1 MPGMKLLSALSALVV
16 SIGLTTA
23 ASASHISR
31 ARTPSHDSNE
41 EFSGAFGNYNPN
53 PSCGKGMVFQQH
65 VGDEVQDRQCVYVE
79 VLYKG
84 ERVEYKGDEPLIGS
98 VGGKSLADTL
108 TLDRRGRVWW
118 DYAREVDSVV
128 CCTLVLTADIGLM
141 TDFET
146 DDYWSEYAA
155 RTD

>member
-1 MPGMKLLSALSALVV
+1 MKLLSALSALVV

-53 PSCGKGMVFQQH
+53 PSCGKGMVFQ
-65 VGDEVQDRQCVYVE
+65 VYVE
-79 VLYKG
+79 VLHKG
-84 ERVEYKGDEPLIGS
+84 ERVEYKGDEALIGS

-128 CCTLVLTADIGLM
+128 CCTLVLIAGIGLM

-146 DDYWSEYAA
+146 DDYWSKYAA
-155 RTD
+155 RTDRLGNYEAC